1 MATRLRPA
9 LWLLLSGLL
18 AAAGW
23 AQGMTPVPGA
33 PQSVTPAGSGGL
45 AGDLAPVGSA
55 MTAAS
60 QMDPLGT
67 GTRLK
72 DIARVTSVRGN
83 QLFGYGLVVGLN
95 GTGDGQQTGFTTQTL
110 INALRTMGINPDA
123 TNIRVQNIAAVMVTA
138 DLPAFARPGDK
149 IDVLVS
155 SVGDAKTLQGGLLM
169 QTALQGAD
177 GEIYAVA
184 QGALSIGGY
193 NAEGGGGGSS
203 QTKNHPTTGMIP
215 NGAYVEREVPTVLAE
230 GNSLLVTLYQAD
242 FTTASRVAH
251 AIGQEVPDARAAAID
266 ASTIKISAADLS
278 AFNVVDL
285 IAQLEN
291 VRVTPDNRAR
301 IIINE
306 RTGTVV
312 LGGDVRVLP
321 GAVAHGSLQVEVKR
335 AATVVQ
341 PPPLSNGQTVVLPT
355 ESVRVEET
363 GGPLQGVGGGAT
375 IQDVIASL
383 NALGAKP
390 RDLVAIL
397 QAMQA
402 AGLILADVEIQ

>member
-1 MATRLRPA
+1 MRNHSMPA
-9 LWLLLSGLL
+9 IALLLVAL
-18 AAAGW
+18 AASVAL
-23 AQGMTPVPGA
+23 AQGMSPIPGVPQDSA
-33 PQSVTPAGSGGL
+33 AGGTGGL
-45 AGDLAPVGSA
+45 AGELAPAAPV
-55 MTAAS
+55 TAIAS

-110 INALRTMGINPDA
+110 INALREMGINPES

-155 SVGDAKTLQGGLLM
+155 SVGDSKSLQGGQLM
-169 QTALQGAD
+169 LTPLQGAD
-177 GEIYAVA
+177 GEVYAVA
-184 QGALSIGGY
+184 QGPLSIGGY
-193 NAEGGGGGSS
+193 NAQGGGGGSS
-203 QTKNHPTTGMIP
+203 QTKNHPTTGIIP

-230 GNSLLVTLYQAD
+230 GNSLLVSLFQSD

-251 AIGQEVPDARAAAID
+251 AISQEVPGARAAAMD
-266 ASTIKISAADLS
+266 GSTIKITSSDLGTYT
-278 AFNVVDL
+278 VVDL
-285 IAQLEN
+285 IAALEN

-306 RTGTVV
+306 RTGTIV

-321 GAVAHGSLQVEVKR
+321 GAIAHGSLQVEVRKG
-335 AATVVQ
+335 ATVVQ
-341 PPPLSNGQTVVLPT
+341 PPPLSNGQTVVLPNET
-355 ESVRVEET
+355 VSVEET
-363 GGPLQGVGGGAT
+363 GGPIQEVGGGAT

-390 RDLVAIL
+390 RDLIAIL

-402 AGLILADVEIQ
+402 AGLILADVEVQ